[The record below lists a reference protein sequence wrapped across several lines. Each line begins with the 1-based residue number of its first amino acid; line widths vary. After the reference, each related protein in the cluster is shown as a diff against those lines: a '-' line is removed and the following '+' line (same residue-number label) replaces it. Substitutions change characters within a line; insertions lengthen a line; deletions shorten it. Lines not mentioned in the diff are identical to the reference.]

1 MGNSFKISWEN
12 KKIIFDYVGFFQ
24 YYGKIG
30 QVAFTR
36 R

>member
-12 KKIIFDYVGFFQ
+12 KKSFFDYVGFQ

>member
-12 KKIIFDYVGFFQ
+12 KKSFFDYVGFSITMV
-24 YYGKIG
+24 KLG